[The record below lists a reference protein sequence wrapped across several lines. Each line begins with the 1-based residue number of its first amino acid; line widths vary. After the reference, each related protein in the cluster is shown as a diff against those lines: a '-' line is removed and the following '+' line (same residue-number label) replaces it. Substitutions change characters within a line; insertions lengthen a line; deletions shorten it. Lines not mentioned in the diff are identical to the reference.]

1 MCIGVLIGPAAVE
14 RWQKSHSPLPI
25 QRRNQITSGLGRKI
39 YFLAG
44 QKFSHPVNDTLDLS
58 HCLSPVRTLLL
69 LRLRV
74 TTNARPPT
82 PTSPTGMHTPH
93 SASRVRSF
101 DHRPH
106 ARCTE
111 RKIDGARPSRSLC
124 FSMTADERAAAEELQ
139 TPQRQG
145 RHHDA
150 HQRRTKPET
159 ATMMM
164 MERTSEIL
172 ESKIKTTASSVAFP
186 ARFSVAA
193 AGPTKESSM
202 PAGGRAKFHV
212 TGPRRLAIG
221 AARLANGHAEIRRR
235 AIGPTCLL
243 SYAARARGGA
253 ASPLV
258 SSLGT
263 GHDVCR
269 PERNVPILLLEP
281 GERASEVRAR
291 SVGAFCGRGW
301 VHGFTQP
308 QSMDSD
314 PILAYHTPGHGFYS
328 IHRRLTRAS
337 CLLEAAESR
346 WRAGWAATETP
357 SVDGTYRRKTWS
369 SKILEGLP
377 SCLRLRVS

>member
-1 MCIGVLIGPAAVE
+1 
-14 RWQKSHSPLPI
+14 
-25 QRRNQITSGLGRKI
+25 
-39 YFLAG
+39 
-44 QKFSHPVNDTLDLS
+44 
-58 HCLSPVRTLLL
+58 
-69 LRLRV
+69 
-74 TTNARPPT
+74 
-82 PTSPTGMHTPH
+82 
-93 SASRVRSF
+93 
-101 DHRPH
+101 
-106 ARCTE
+106 
-111 RKIDGARPSRSLC
+111 
-124 FSMTADERAAAEELQ
+124 
-139 TPQRQG
+139 
-145 RHHDA
+145 
-150 HQRRTKPET
+150 
-159 ATMMM
+159 MMM

-281 GERASEVRAR
+281 GERARFERGPLVR
-291 SVGAFCGRGW
+291 SVAVVECMGSRNRSPW
-301 VHGFTQP
+301 IPIRSLRTTRQDTGFTRF
-308 QSMDSD
+308 
-314 PILAYHTPGHGFYS
+314 I
-328 IHRRLTRAS
+328 
-337 CLLEAAESR
+337 
-346 WRAGWAATETP
+346 
-357 SVDGTYRRKTWS
+357 VD
-369 SKILEGLP
+369 
-377 SCLRLRVS
+377 

>member
-1 MCIGVLIGPAAVE
+1 
-14 RWQKSHSPLPI
+14 
-25 QRRNQITSGLGRKI
+25 
-39 YFLAG
+39 
-44 QKFSHPVNDTLDLS
+44 
-58 HCLSPVRTLLL
+58 
-69 LRLRV
+69 
-74 TTNARPPT
+74 
-82 PTSPTGMHTPH
+82 
-93 SASRVRSF
+93 
-101 DHRPH
+101 
-106 ARCTE
+106 
-111 RKIDGARPSRSLC
+111 
-124 FSMTADERAAAEELQ
+124 
-139 TPQRQG
+139 
-145 RHHDA
+145 
-150 HQRRTKPET
+150 
-159 ATMMM
+159 MM

-281 GERASEVRAR
+281 GERASERASEGGSSAVRWCVLWPWLSAW
-291 SVGAFCGRGW
+291 VHATA
-301 VHGFTQP
+301 VHGFR
-308 QSMDSD
+308 SD
-314 PILAYHTPGHGFYS
+314 PCVPHARTRVLLDSSSTDSRFLLA
-328 IHRRLTRAS
+328 
-337 CLLEAAESR
+337 
-346 WRAGWAATETP
+346 
-357 SVDGTYRRKTWS
+357 
-369 SKILEGLP
+369 
-377 SCLRLRVS
+377 

>member
-1 MCIGVLIGPAAVE
+1 
-14 RWQKSHSPLPI
+14 
-25 QRRNQITSGLGRKI
+25 
-39 YFLAG
+39 
-44 QKFSHPVNDTLDLS
+44 
-58 HCLSPVRTLLL
+58 
-69 LRLRV
+69 
-74 TTNARPPT
+74 
-82 PTSPTGMHTPH
+82 
-93 SASRVRSF
+93 
-101 DHRPH
+101 
-106 ARCTE
+106 
-111 RKIDGARPSRSLC
+111 
-124 FSMTADERAAAEELQ
+124 MTADERAAAEELQ

-235 AIGPTCLL
+235 AIGSTCLL

-281 GERASEVRAR
+281 GERASE
-291 SVGAFCGRGW
+291 
-301 VHGFTQP
+301 
-308 QSMDSD
+308 
-314 PILAYHTPGHGFYS
+314 
-328 IHRRLTRAS
+328 RAS
-337 CLLEAAESR
+337 EGVSHKELMCTRKGLRSKDLIFIHPLYILPIADSFAVFNAESR
-346 WRAGWAATETP
+346 L
-357 SVDGTYRRKTWS
+357 RKTKPS
-369 SKILEGLP
+369 ILGKPLTEPATPFP
-377 SCLRLRVS
+377 SRTMRSDL